1 MESPSVAKRSPVLI
15 AGAGPAGLMMGCL
28 LKKYGIS
35 FRILD
40 QRKTVMPSSGALLV
54 HLPALELLDSLGL
67 LDNALHMGI
76 PAKRV
81 VLTSGSKSPV
91 QLELGYAGNIP
102 RMLML
107 EQGKTEKLLA
117 DFLFGQGQQ
126 VEREKKITGIKD
138 DANGIT
144 VEIRTGAG
152 FRETIRTRFLI
163 AADGVNSLIRE
174 KYAIAFPGKTHPFRL
189 CLADCRA
196 NIGLGSGEIGFVF
209 TKDLLAGFSP
219 ISGNRW
225 RIDLTAPF
233 SGRKITFADLGFMLR
248 TVEVEAGHPDW
259 FSVFRSHRGCAASFR
274 SSNCFLIGDAAHV
287 FSPVGARGMNT
298 AWDDAR
304 NLAWKIALAVRGKAA
319 ASLLDSYEEECRP
332 VALKTGRITDWFFMM
347 MASPRSSRKLLRLYL
362 LPRAIRL
369 LSGSAFLRE
378 WVFRRISGATIH
390 YGGSKRN
397 THGRFPRRMPRPGFR
412 WPVGRIPLPHEGF
425 FHLLIFSNREVPP
438 AFMQAVASWRA
449 FLHFRHLPLQKPP
462 GMQKEGFYLVRPDG
476 YIACRSDRLEP
487 AILTGS
493 ISKFVKPDERPQR
506 KTI

>member
-1 MESPSVAKRSPVLI
+1 MESPSVVQSTPVLI

-35 FRILD
+35 FRIVD
-40 QRKTVMPSSGALLV
+40 QRKTVTPSSGALLI

-67 LDNALHMGI
+67 LDDAFNMGI

-81 VLTSGSKSPV
+81 VLLSGSKSPV
-91 QLELGYAGNIP
+91 QLDLGCAGNIP

-107 EQGKTEKLLA
+107 EQGKTENLLA
-117 DFLFGQGQQ
+117 GFLSGHGQQ
-126 VEREKKITGIKD
+126 VEREKKITGLTD

-152 FRETIRTRFLI
+152 SEEAIRTRFLI

-174 KYAIAFPGKTHPFRL
+174 KYAIAFPGKTQPFLL
-189 CLADCRA
+189 CLADCGA
-196 NIGLGSGEIGFVF
+196 NIGLGSGEIGFVL
-209 TKDLLAGFSP
+209 TKDLSAGFFP

-233 SGRKITFADLGFMLR
+233 RSRKITFADLGFMLR
-248 TVEVEAGHPDW
+248 KVEVEADHPDW
-259 FSVFRSHRGCAASFR
+259 FSVFRSHRRCAASFR

-298 AWDDAR
+298 AWDDAC

-319 ASLLDSYEEECRP
+319 ASLLDSYEGERRP

-347 MASPRSSRKLLRLYL
+347 MASPHPSRKFLRLYL

-378 WVFRRISGATIH
+378 WVFRRISGETIH
-390 YGGSKRN
+390 YAGSMRN
-397 THGRFPRRMPRPGFR
+397 IHGHFPRNIPRPGFR
-412 WPVGRIPLPHEGF
+412 WPVGRIPLPHPGF

-438 AFMQAVASWRA
+438 AFMQAVAPWHA

-462 GMQKEGFYLVRPDG
+462 GMQKEEFYLVRPDG

-493 ISKFVKPDERPQR
+493 ISKFVKPDEIPQR

>member
-1 MESPSVAKRSPVLI
+1 MESPSVVQSTPVLI

-40 QRKTVMPSSGALLV
+40 QRKTVMLSSGALLI

-67 LDNALHMGI
+67 LGDAFNMGI
-76 PAKRV
+76 PAKRI
-81 VLTSGSKSPV
+81 VLLSGSKSPV
-91 QLELGYAGNIP
+91 QLDLGYAGNIP

-117 DFLFGQGQQ
+117 GFLSDQGQQ
-126 VEREKKITGIKD
+126 VEREKKITGLTEG
-138 DANGIT
+138 ANGIT

-152 FRETIRTRFLI
+152 SEETIRTRFLI

-174 KYAIAFPGKTHPFRL
+174 KYAIAFPGKTQPFRL
-189 CLADCRA
+189 CLADCGA

-209 TKDLLAGFSP
+209 TKDLSAGFFP

-233 SGRKITFADLGFMLR
+233 RNRKISFADLGFMLR
-248 TVEVEAGHPDW
+248 KVGVEAGHPDW
-259 FSVFRSHRGCAASFR
+259 FSLFRSHRRCAASFR

-298 AWDDAR
+298 AWDDAC

-319 ASLLDSYEEECRP
+319 ASLLDSYEGERRP

-347 MASPRSSRKLLRLYL
+347 MASPHPSPKFLKLYL

-369 LSGSAFLRE
+369 LSGSASLRE

-390 YGGSKRN
+390 YAGSKRN
-397 THGRFPRRMPRPGFR
+397 THGHFPRNMPRPGFR
-412 WPVGRIPLPHEGF
+412 WPVGRIPLPHAGF

-438 AFMQAVASWRA
+438 AFMQAVAPWHA
-449 FLHFRHLPLQKPP
+449 FLHFRHLPLQKLP
-462 GMQKEGFYLVRPDG
+462 GMQKEGFYLVRPDA

-487 AILTGS
+487 AILTS
-493 ISKFVKPDERPQR
+493 SLSKFVKPDDTPQR